1 MKSIVFGL
9 VLGVALMMG
18 LQTFSK
24 ENADIALQK
33 FQNIIGFEKV
43 TTPSLTDSSFV
54 VQEVKGVG
62 KLVVQE
68 GYFSD
73 VLSYADTQKYYSDWI
88 AFDKKALVLIKAKAL
103 LSYDLRTTDFVF
115 DAENKKVTIIR
126 LPEPELEIL
135 PELEYYDIQQ
145 DFFNPFSAK
154 DYNTIKGLVDERL
167 RSQILQTD
175 FKDNGADRMVSELHL
190 LLSSMGFKHWEVVL
204 QSQNI
209 LP

>member
-154 DYNTIKGLVDERL
+154 DYNTC
-167 RSQILQTD
+167 
-175 FKDNGADRMVSELHL
+175 L
-190 LLSSMGFKHWEVVL
+190 LYTSPS
-204 QSQNI
+204 
-209 LP
+209 PRDA